1 MELKKLHLDQIVTL
15 NSYPVHNEQIL
26 KIYFRIF
33 QKGQSKIIPPC
44 PVIHKSTGI
53 PLIQGRSEK
62 IRKYNIL
69 LTKFLEKH
77 PKAEYFLLDGTHK
90 TTAAAL
96 THSLIPV
103 IVFRNNEDIKE
114 AKKLVGKG
122 EIFSLTVGSTIRE
135 NLEDLRKHFFKTM
148 IFQTVAE
155 KTEKMVKTQILPK
168 YMIDVY
174 VKNKK

>member
-1 MELKKLHLDQIVTL
+1 MEKRLLRPEQIVTL
-15 NSYPVHNEQIL
+15 NSYPVHNLQIL

-33 QKGQSKIIPPC
+33 QKEQGKIMPPC
-44 PVIHKSTGI
+44 PVLHKSTGI
-53 PLIQGRSEK
+53 PLIKGK
-62 IRKYNIL
+62 GKYNSL
-69 LTKFLEKH
+69 LNNFLKSH

>member
-1 MELKKLHLDQIVTL
+1 MEKRLLRPEQIVTL
-15 NSYPVHNEQIL
+15 NSYPVHNLQIL

-33 QKGQSKIIPPC
+33 QKEQGKIMPPC
-44 PVIHKSTGI
+44 PVLHKSTGI
-53 PLIQGRSEK
+53 PLIKGK
-62 IRKYNIL
+62 GKYNSL
-69 LTKFLEKH
+69 LNNFLKSH

-122 EIFSLTVGSTIRE
+122 EIFSLTVGSTIKE

-155 KTEKMVKTQILPK
+155 KTEKMVKTKILPR

-174 VKNKK
+174 VKNKKKSG